1 MIILFGLAG
10 SGKGTQGKALSE
22 IFGWRLL
29 SAGQV
34 IRDTGAFDEIIN
46 SGHLISDDDI
56 IKLMD
61 EQITK
66 TEAEGFDIILDGYP
80 RSKPQ
85 AEYIVS
91 HMADSINGAII
102 LEVPKPELIERLTLR
117 GRADDTEIAA
127 VEKRFEIFDN
137 NMSEILPILS
147 AKNIPVAHVDG
158 VGTVEEVTARLVKIV
173 ENFTPNAVEQAQ
185 DVNGAEIEQ
194 SYGE

>member
-46 SGHLISDDDI
+46 RGQLISDEDI

-61 EQITK
+61 EQIAK
-66 TEAEGFDIILDGYP
+66 TEAEGFDVILDGYP

-85 AEYIVS
+85 AEYIVE

-102 LEVPKPELIERLTLR
+102 LEVPKPELIERLSLR
-117 GRADDTEIAA
+117 GRADDVEIAA
-127 VEKRFEIFDN
+127 VEKRFEIFEN
-137 NMSEILPILS
+137 NMSQILPILT
-147 AKNIPVAHVDG
+147 AKNIPVERVDG
-158 VGTVEEVTARLVKIV
+158 VGTVEEVTSRLVKVV
-173 ENFTPNAVEQAQ
+173 EAFTPNAIEQEQ